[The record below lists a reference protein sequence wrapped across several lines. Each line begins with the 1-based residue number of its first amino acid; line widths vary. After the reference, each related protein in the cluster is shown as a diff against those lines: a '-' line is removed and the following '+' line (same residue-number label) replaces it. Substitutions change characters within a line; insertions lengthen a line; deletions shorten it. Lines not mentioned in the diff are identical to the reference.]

1 MTSKEV
7 FIKATRSGKNFEN
20 TYQNFSRKDFLHV
33 NLAADIPV
41 LLQSATSLTYSSDAG
56 NGVGYTNLSLRG
68 SDAQR
73 IQVNINGV
81 PYNDAESQSVFWV
94 NLPDLISSAEDI
106 QIQRGVGYST
116 VGGSSFGGNINIRT
130 IGKNKEASL
139 NINSSIGSFGTFK
152 WNLQG
157 ATAMDA
163 YGWQATARISQV
175 QSNGYIERAAANL
188 ASFYMSIGKYSSNWS
203 SHLVLFSGK
212 EKTYQAW
219 NGLSDDEYRQNRRG
233 NNSGTDWGQKQGAP
247 YNNQIDNYFQTNIQ
261 WVNSIYWSA
270 NHTSSITAY
279 TTLGK
284 GYFEEYKVAQDL
296 STYYPSVSGTS
307 DLVRRRWLD
316 NGLYGIQM
324 AHNIDFDG
332 LENTTMLSANIYQG
346 THDGHIVQ
354 VFDMPSYSNLNP
366 YYLTHSEKSDWIAF
380 NKLSIKSGSFRWIAD
395 LQVRNVNYMSRG
407 TTQDGLR
414 NFDAHYFFFNP
425 KFGINYTIDSRHKIY
440 LFSGIGQKEPNR
452 NDFTDA
458 SQGRVPKPEKMFNIE
473 IGYNFRSKEVLL
485 ENNFYAMLYQDQLV
499 QTGAVNDVGAYIR
512 QNVDKSYR
520 LGWEQRFEWQ
530 VVPKIRFKSSQTLS
544 VNKIVEY
551 TYTIPAY
558 NVDYTI
564 NINATSN
571 TVLKNVNLAFSPSW
585 ISYLELAYQPTKNL
599 TMTLMNKSVS
609 SQYLDNTASDL
620 KAIPFYN
627 FLNLSVEQKIHP
639 SFCKEI
645 RFNLLL
651 NNLLNHLTYT
661 NGYTNNSGIFVDQN
675 NQKSTP
681 VDYNYVYPQ
690 AGFNVMMGIHMGF

>member
-1 MTSKEV
+1 
-7 FIKATRSGKNFEN
+7 
-20 TYQNFSRKDFLHV
+20 
-33 NLAADIPV
+33 
-41 LLQSATSLTYSSDAG
+41 
-56 NGVGYTNLSLRG
+56 
-68 SDAQR
+68 
-73 IQVNINGV
+73 
-81 PYNDAESQSVFWV
+81 
-94 NLPDLISSAEDI
+94 
-106 QIQRGVGYST
+106 
-116 VGGSSFGGNINIRT
+116 
-130 IGKNKEASL
+130 
-139 NINSSIGSFGTFK
+139 
-152 WNLQG
+152 
-157 ATAMDA
+157 
-163 YGWQATARISQV
+163 
-175 QSNGYIERAAANL
+175 
-188 ASFYMSIGKYSSNWS
+188 
-203 SHLVLFSGK
+203 
-212 EKTYQAW
+212 
-219 NGLSDDEYRQNRRG
+219 
-233 NNSGTDWGQKQGAP
+233 
-247 YNNQIDNYFQTNIQ
+247 
-261 WVNSIYWSA
+261 
-270 NHTSSITAY
+270 
-279 TTLGK
+279 
-284 GYFEEYKVAQDL
+284 
-296 STYYPSVSGTS
+296 
-307 DLVRRRWLD
+307 
-316 NGLYGIQM
+316 M

-425 KFGINYTIDSRHKIY
+425 KFGVNYTIDSRHKIY

-473 IGYNFRSKEVLL
+473 IGHNFRSKEVLL

-530 VVPKIRFKSSQTLS
+530 VVPKFRFKSSQTLS

-599 TMTLMNKSVS
+599 TMTLPNKSVS

-620 KAIPFYN
+620 KTIPFYN

-661 NGYTNNSGIFVDQN
+661 NGYTYNSGIFVDQN